1 MRTTALKTLS
11 QKACQQKLPM
21 LEPCELSRKR
31 GEVHTHLQYF
41 RGVPENSLPSD
52 SGSDRFSKSEIR
64 NTDKLAFT

>member
-1 MRTTALKTLS
+1 MIKIENHCFKLLS
-11 QKACQQKLPM
+11 QKGLSEQNLPM
-21 LEPCELSRKR
+21 VESAQVRLSA
-31 GEVHTHLQYF
+31 HLQYL